1 MWRRES
7 PIPIY
12 LPFFTQYPQINTKFL
27 SNSSSTGNFSIPN
40 LQQKCC
46 NPQIFLEPVFDSY
59 KLYKLFGTLTPATLL
74 VIELMFHAQP
84 TLQSNILALV
94 DYFCLDL
101 GSSLIHSASLQSA
114 RNKHMMAKI
123 IRDHSIEKL
132 KYNNLLRSHY
142 IGGYKFVVVRG
153 QYLHTLARLG
163 TLPKSVKFSR
173 CLSICQTPGQ

>member
-1 MWRRES
+1 MGGEEGV
-7 PIPIY
+7 PNPHIPT
-12 LPFFTQYPQINTKFL
+12 FSTQYLQINTKFL

-46 NPQIFLEPVFDSY
+46 NPQIFLEPEFGSY
-59 KLYKLFGTLTPATLL
+59 KLFWTLTPATLL

-153 QYLHTLARLG
+153 QYLQ
-163 TLPKSVKFSR
+163 
-173 CLSICQTPGQ
+173 I